1 VLADAVDDAADR
13 PRQDDRPAPS
23 VDRGVGVWIA
33 RRAVIT
39 QLASFGPHPEVGRGV
54 GVGLDQTLAVHA
66 QLVVDV
72 EGARRGAS
80 NAQCVSWSNWFLPT
94 AAGSRRLWRRDGLLV
109 YRSCGAAWQER
120 QKGVGPLSTMMQLT

>member
-1 VLADAVDDAADR
+1 MLADAVDDAADR

-80 NAQCVSWSNWFLPT
+80 NAQCVSWSDWFLPT
-94 AAGSRRLWRRDGLLV
+94 LPEAGA
-109 YRSCGAAWQER
+109 CGAETDCWSTGRAGR
-120 QKGVGPLSTMMQLT
+120 PGKKGRKGSGHYQQ